1 MNIYENENNFTL
13 TFLYGRQFYDICNYI
28 LNNEK
33 EYEEEIFLNI

>member
-1 MNIYENENNFTL
+1 MNIYENENNFAL
-13 TFLYGRQFYDICNYI
+13 IFLYGRQFYDICNYI